1 MYIYCIVWI
10 IQVIVNGTANSRW
23 TFTVK
28 SLHYIRLYMLEVNK
42 CYYYSI
48 TILLEKIV
56 YLWSGKIVVTLT
68 AGWCVL
74 KFLFH
79 TFIQNFGLEISP
91 CTEEKKNYLSCRTC
105 YSAKQWGNRYSQS
118 LTGSIMTQQ
127 HKCHLLSWHF
137 HQEKQ
142 DSTWSFCM
150 SLFFL
155 EITVERKRPH
165 L

>member
-1 MYIYCIVWI
+1 MNFHSKITALYKIIYARSE
-10 IQVIVNGTANSRW
+10 QVLLLFNN
-23 TFTVK
+23 
-28 SLHYIRLYMLEVNK
+28 
-42 CYYYSI
+42 YSSG
-48 TILLEKIV
+48 KIV
-56 YLWSGKIVVTLT
+56 YLWSGKIVVTLA

-79 TFIQNFGLEISP
+79 TFIQNFGLEVSP

-142 DSTWSFCM
+142 DSTWSFCV